1 MVEMWK
7 EKDHILRRRNRTSR
21 RRRFLVLPKQ
31 RNGSQNYH
39 THRERVRDKS
49 VREANNRRLACAYN
63 VRIKQREIRGRTEA
77 ELACAHWDIFSDIL
91 VKKYCC
97 VFDLRLYFGFFHI
110 FFKKYVGC
118 HFNFYW

>member
-39 THRERVRDKS
+39 TERERDKS

-63 VRIKQREIRGRTEA
+63 VRTKQREIRGRTEA

-97 VFDLRLYFGFFHI
+97 VCDLRLYFGFFHI